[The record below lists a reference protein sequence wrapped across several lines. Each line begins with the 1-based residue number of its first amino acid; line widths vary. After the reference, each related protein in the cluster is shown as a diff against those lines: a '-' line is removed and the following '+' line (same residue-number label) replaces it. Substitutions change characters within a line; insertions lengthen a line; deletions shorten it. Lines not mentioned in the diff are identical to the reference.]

1 MESRHIA
8 SFSCHHLTCPSN
20 LTDLLLVYCQ
30 HSLSSL
36 SIVIAVCLTTDGVT
50 FIIWLILFFGGFHS
64 RYWSELLSLVEL
76 CWAQC
81 GNTQTAELRLCD
93 WLNWTVE
100 VSLMSPPLVTSTL
113 YCWAWFCLHCWL
125 DVVRSMCPPTHS
137 YFLVFWLCLC
147 QKQLGESWTLLLS
160 VCLPLCS
167 AVCFF
172 PRHVFHCWYL
182 CHRYFVT
189 SRGVCLDLEIVHS
202 QLFCQ
207 MWFRLAA
214 FNNWLSTRRETLP
227 CTDIFILTIEACHGY
242 HRPVIGNAGCGFS
255 SPVSQAVIDIN
266 QQNIMCSLI
275 PSAFT
280 DLDLPNKPLYR

>member
-1 MESRHIA
+1 MWEH
-8 SFSCHHLTCPSN
+8 
-20 LTDLLLVYCQ
+20 
-30 HSLSSL
+30 
-36 SIVIAVCLTTDGVT
+36 TDGWVKTLWLTELNCWSVT
-50 FIIWLILFFGGFHS
+50 HEPSTCHKHTILSGLVLLTLLTWCCEIHVPPRTFLFLGF
-64 RYWSELLSLVEL
+64 WASLVPKTAGWEL
-76 CWAQC
+76 
-81 GNTQTAELRLCD
+81 N
-93 WLNWTVE
+93 
-100 VSLMSPPLVTSTL
+100 ST
-113 YCWAWFCLHCWL
+113 
-125 DVVRSMCPPTHS
+125 P
-137 YFLVFWLCLC
+137 
-147 QKQLGESWTLLLS
+147 
-160 VCLPLCS
+160 VCLPSSLQRY
-167 AVCFF
+167 VFF

-227 CTDIFILTIEACHGY
+227 CTDISILTIEACHGY

-255 SPVSQAVIDIN
+255 SPVSQAVIDID

-280 DLDLPNKPLYR
+280 DLDLPNKPLYRKCLYWNYVKKKKSLYERLQKLCLLYGNSISCPVKLEEEECWSSSGL